1 MITPSRRDVV
11 VSAAASAAVFG
22 LDRPLAFIGSALA
35 QESGP
40 AQGFHRFKLGDVEVT
55 TVYDGIWE
63 RPHDPQFIKNASVDE
78 TKAALRA
85 AGLTDAHVPITFTVT
100 FLKMGGRTIMF
111 DSGTGGQLAPTA
123 GKLAAN
129 MKAAGIDAGAIDT
142 ILVTHFHPDHI
153 FGLMAK
159 DTNAQVYP
167 KAQIFVPAAE
177 YKWWTDPARFAQL
190 PEERHGLVKRIQATF
205 PTWKNLAQ
213 VDGEKEVVPGIRAV
227 PSHGHTA
234 GHTVYLV
241 GSGNDQLVN
250 LADTSNIPALFVRNP
265 GWHAAFDADPVEAEA
280 NRRKWFDRAV
290 ADRVVVV
297 GYHFGMPGAGR
308 IAKDGAGYAFVP
320 LT

>member
-63 RPHDPQFIKNASVDE
+63 RPHDPQFIKNASVEE

-153 FGLMAK
+153 FADGQGHQCAG
-159 DTNAQVYP
+159 
-167 KAQIFVPAAE
+167 
-177 YKWWTDPARFAQL
+177 L
-190 PEERHGLVKRIQATF
+190 PEGADLRAGGGVQMVDRPRPVRAAARGAPRARQAH
-205 PTWKNLAQ
+205 PGDVPHLEEPHA
-213 VDGEKEVVPGIRAV
+213 GGRREEVVPGTRAV

-308 IAKDGAGYAFVP
+308 IEKDGAGYAFVP